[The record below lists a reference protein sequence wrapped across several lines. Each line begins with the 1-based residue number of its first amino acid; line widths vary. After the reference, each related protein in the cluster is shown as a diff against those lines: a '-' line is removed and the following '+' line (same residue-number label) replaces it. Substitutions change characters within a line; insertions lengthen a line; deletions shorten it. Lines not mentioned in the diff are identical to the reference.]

1 MACGRISASV
11 LCGKSL
17 PRNGEGAP
25 VAAAIEAT
33 APKPGLSRPFE
44 TKMREPDARIYLSRH
59 LMRLFGKRLHP
70 LMASAMVGHM
80 LLCATLMER
89 WVPHLRLRTL
99 APHPTAAEPPWE
111 HQETLLR
118 TWPELLA
125 IGEPYGL

>member
-1 MACGRISASV
+1 M
-11 LCGKSL
+11 CGKSL
-17 PRNGEGAP
+17 PRNGEDAP

-33 APKPGLSRPFE
+33 APKPGLHRPFE

-59 LMRLFGKRLHP
+59 LMRLFGERLPP
-70 LMASAMVGHM
+70 LAASRLAGHM

-89 WVPHLRLRTL
+89 WVAHLRLRNIQ
-99 APHPTAAEPPWE
+99 PHPPVEAEPRWG
-111 HQETLLR
+111 HQEMLLR